1 MAGAGADG
9 KGSRKAA
16 RRRGDGAGPRLGLAL
31 GAGAARGF
39 AHVGVL
45 RGLAELG
52 IEPVTVAG
60 TSMGA
65 LVGALHVGG
74 GFAAFE
80 DWARHLTW
88 RQIVRF
94 FDVRLVGGGIV
105 EGRRLMAFLEE
116 LQADRPIEEL
126 PRPFAAVATDFATG
140 REVWIERGSWLAA
153 VRASIALPGFLR
165 PVEHRGRWLVD
176 GGLVDPVPVAACRAL
191 GAEVIV
197 AVNVNGDLLPQRHGH
212 WAVEGGGA
220 EGEGKG
226 EELEKLLPEL
236 PRGLRELL
244 QNLPGPPSGRGTLTP
259 GYFEVVYGA
268 ILIMQDRITRSRL
281 AGDPPDLVLV
291 PRVGEIGLFEFHR
304 AAEAIEE
311 GYRTV
316 MRSRPALEALLG
328 GFAPPG
334 SQR

>member
-1 MAGAGADG
+1 MAEGGGGGRRA
-9 KGSRKAA
+9 RKTAA
-16 RRRGDGAGPRLGLAL
+16 RRPRGPVPRLGLAL

-52 IEPVTVAG
+52 IEPVVVAG

-65 LVGALHVGG
+65 LVGALYVGG
-74 GFAAFE
+74 GFADFE

-94 FDVRLVGGGIV
+94 FDVRLAGGGIV
-105 EGRRLMAFLEE
+105 EGRRLMAFLEG
-116 LQADRPIEEL
+116 LQHDRPIEEL
-126 PRPFAAVATDFATG
+126 PKPFAAVATDFATG

-165 PVEHRGRWLVD
+165 PVEQGGRWLVD

-191 GAEVIV
+191 GAETII
-197 AVNVNGDLLPQRHGH
+197 AVNVNGDLLPQRHGQ
-212 WAVEGGGA
+212 WAANGGGEGGR
-220 EGEGKG
+220 
-226 EELEKLLPEL
+226 EELDGLLPDL

-244 QNLPGPPSGRGTLTP
+244 QNLAGPLSGRGALTP

-268 ILIMQDRITRSRL
+268 ILIMQDRIIRSRL
-281 AGDPPDLVLV
+281 AGDPPDLLLV

-304 AAEAIEE
+304 ASEAIEE
-311 GYRTV
+311 GYQTV
-316 MRSRPALEALLG
+316 MRARPALEAVLRG
-328 GFAPPG
+328 AATGF
-334 SQR
+334 QR

>member
-1 MAGAGADG
+1 V
-9 KGSRKAA
+9 
-16 RRRGDGAGPRLGLAL
+16 RRGGAPVPRLGLAL

-52 IEPVTVAG
+52 IEPVVVAG

-65 LVGALHVGG
+65 LVGALYVGG
-74 GFAAFE
+74 GFADFE

-94 FDVRLVGGGIV
+94 FDVRLAGGGIV
-105 EGRRLMAFLEE
+105 EGRRLMTFLEG
-116 LQADRPIEEL
+116 LQRDRPIEEL
-126 PRPFAAVATDFATG
+126 PKPFAAVATDFATG

-165 PVEHRGRWLVD
+165 PVEHGGRWLVD

-191 GAEVIV
+191 GAETII
-197 AVNVNGDLLPQRHGH
+197 AVNVNGDLLPQRHGQ
-212 WAVEGGGA
+212 WAANGGG
-220 EGEGKG
+220 EEG
-226 EELEKLLPEL
+226 EELERLLPDL

-244 QNLPGPPSGRGTLTP
+244 QNLAGPLSGRGALTP
-259 GYFEVVYGA
+259 RYFEVVYGA

-281 AGDPPDLVLV
+281 AGDPPDLLLA

-304 AAEAIEE
+304 ASEAVEE
-311 GYRTV
+311 GYQTV
-316 MRSRPALEALLG
+316 MRARPALEALLG
-328 GFAPPG
+328 GRAAAAL
-334 SQR
+334 QR

>member
-1 MAGAGADG
+1 MRRQTGAV
-9 KGSRKAA
+9 
-16 RRRGDGAGPRLGLAL
+16 PRLGLAL

-39 AHVGVL
+39 AHIGIL

-52 IEPVTVAG
+52 IEPVVVAG

-65 LVGALHVGG
+65 LVGALYVGG
-74 GFAAFE
+74 GFADFE
-80 DWARHLTW
+80 SWAAHLTW

-94 FDVRLVGGGIV
+94 FDVRLAGGGIV
-105 EGRRLMAFLEE
+105 EGRRLMAFLEY
-116 LQADRPIEEL
+116 LQPDRRIEDL
-126 PRPFAAVATDFATG
+126 PKPFAAVATDFATG

-191 GAEVIV
+191 GAELIL
-197 AVNVNGDLLPQRHGH
+197 AVNVNGDLLPQRHGQ
-212 WAVEGGGA
+212 WAADGEGG
-220 EGEGKG
+220 EGEEPGA
-226 EELEKLLPEL
+226 LIPEL

-244 QNLPGPPSGRGTLTP
+244 QNLAGPPTARGTLTP

-304 AAEAIEE
+304 ASEAIEE
-311 GYRTV
+311 GYQTV

-328 GFAPPG
+328 DPAGSGF
-334 SQR
+334 QR